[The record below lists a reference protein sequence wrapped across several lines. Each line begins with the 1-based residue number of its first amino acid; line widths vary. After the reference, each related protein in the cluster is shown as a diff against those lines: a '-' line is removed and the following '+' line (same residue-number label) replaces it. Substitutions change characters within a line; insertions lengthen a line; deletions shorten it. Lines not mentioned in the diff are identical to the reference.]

1 MVNRKDDLNRFY
13 QLLRLLERQTGGPF
27 YLSDSHPTS
36 LPRRG
41 VYFFMEPGE
50 LRTDVSTSLRIVRVG
65 THGLTHGSK
74 STLSQRLSQH
84 KGVIISGAGNH
95 RGSIFR
101 LIVGTTIPVIGG
113 GETTWGKGST
123 ANAVIRLSEEPLERV
138 VSTIIRNM
146 SYLYL
151 DVDDVASPG
160 SLRGVIERNAIALLS
175 NYQKTPLDP
184 PSKEW
189 LGYQC
194 NREKV
199 RLSGL
204 WNQKH
209 VDETYDSSFLKTF
222 ELLINKTG
230 SPL

>member
-13 QLLRLLERQTGGPF
+13 QLLRLLEQKTGGPF

-41 VYFFMEPGE
+41 VYFFMEHGE
-50 LRTDVSTSLRIVRVG
+50 LRADASTSLRIVRVG
-65 THGLTHGSK
+65 SHGLTHGSK
-74 STLSQRLSQH
+74 STLKQRLSQH
-84 KGVIISGAGNH
+84 KGVIKSGGGNH

-101 LIVGTTIPVIGG
+101 LIVGTTLPGSCV
-113 GETTWGKGST
+113 GESSWGKGST
-123 ANAVIRLSEEPLERV
+123 ATADIRLSEEALERE

-146 SYLYL
+146 PYLYL
-151 DVDDVASPG
+151 DVDDDASPG
-160 SLRGVIERNAIALLS
+160 SLRGVIERNSIALLS
-175 NYQKTPLDP
+175 NYQKPPLDP

-204 WNQKH
+204 WNQNH
-209 VDETYDSSFLKTF
+209 VDEAYDPSFLNTF

>member
-13 QLLRLLERQTGGPF
+13 QLLRLLEQKTGGPF
-27 YLSDSHPTS
+27 YLSDGHPTS

-50 LRTDVSTSLRIVRVG
+50 LRADASTSLRIVRVG
-65 THGLTHGSK
+65 SHGLTHGSK
-74 STLSQRLSQH
+74 STLAQRLSQH
-84 KGVIISGAGNH
+84 KGVIKSGGGNH

-101 LIVGTTIPVIGG
+101 LIVGTTLPGSRV
-113 GETTWGKGST
+113 GESSWGKGST
-123 ANAVIRLSEEPLERV
+123 ATADIRLSEEALERE

-146 SYLYL
+146 PYLYL
-151 DVDDVASPG
+151 DVDDDASPG
-160 SLRGVIERNAIALLS
+160 SLRGVIERNSIALLS
-175 NYQKTPLDP
+175 NYQKPPLDP

-204 WNQKH
+204 WNQNH
-209 VDETYDSSFLKTF
+209 VDEAYDPSFLNTF